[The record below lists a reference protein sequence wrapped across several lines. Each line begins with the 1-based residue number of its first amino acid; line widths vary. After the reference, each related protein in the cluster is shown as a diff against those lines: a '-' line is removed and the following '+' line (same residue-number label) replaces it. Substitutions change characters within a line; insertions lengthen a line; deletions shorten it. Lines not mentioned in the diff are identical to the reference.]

1 VNDNNYL
8 PIMLSTV
15 DSIVIKCI
23 SAQVNKCR
31 ETLMQ

>member
-1 VNDNNYL
+1 
-8 PIMLSTV
+8 MLSTV